1 MSAATAPTEHAL
13 YGEHVEQEFAA
24 LTTRPA
30 SDGPPHARAAHDAHA
45 VHDAHAADPPYTD
58 PPAHPLPAGTHSRT
72 PSGSVASLI
81 ESEVNTDVTMP
92 LSGAMSPIATHGG
105 GGAGSASASTSSSAA
120 AHERPSFLD
129 ASALSP
135 DEFATYHAWVERIK
149 PAHSR
154 RRGLLDEHSA
164 IKFLRSEFG
173 INSEDEVQIMCLFER
188 LPLGLLP
195 GHFFAMVRL
204 AAWAQQGSAPTRDLI
219 FTQTTPPFTRRR
231 RKSAGSAHGGEQ
243 SPALTTH
250 STPIAQPA
258 AIPPASAPPSRQ
270 TSAARPRDQDKPRVV
285 RPTPVVARRPS
296 RTTARSAAPDEA
308 QLPLPMLEVPTAPP
322 PVVDDDMDL
331 FRETNNQSPVRHTT
345 LLDRP
350 SAPLPPQQV
359 SPLIQASLN
368 ARSEVK
374 RASRQAVRPM
384 TFTVLSSSSGQFD
397 RAKARL
403 LTGQEAPPEAQPA
416 PGKRRTQSMTKTV
429 SGPED
434 APKFAEPH
442 TVAPKPSYLRKESGT
457 LPAWLREQEEGDKP
471 PAYLEG
477 PSVLETLSN
486 KAEQMDAGEHAAAS
500 IDRNTPFF
508 PPHKRDL
515 ERVAEEMRKG
525 GLARYR
531 ALNAQT
537 SETSRTTRLHGSRSK
552 GTLSRRRSEMQQH
565 QQPYGTTLESGTY
578 AGFRPLTTRGDLRIL
593 ASRKELHNKREFQHH
608 FPPELPTERQESHDS
623 NDADASSH
631 THDAQQANSPS
642 PEPTHLR
649 RPSVRLDMGGP
660 RMQPAIPR
668 PETQRFLLQEDVTR
682 PQLPYVHTPD
692 RDNYGPWGEYGKAMP
707 QVLQSGIPGT
717 LPVMSPPPALRS
729 VSSPASA
736 GAPRAPVTPGAPGAP
751 VAPGAPGA
759 PTAAPAAA
767 PVPVLPGALESLA
780 PPAALFP
787 LPQSTPVD
795 TSDTSETTIITHTD
809 SSERLNQPLPPLPGT

>member
-1 MSAATAPTEHAL
+1 MSAATAPTEHAP

-24 LTTRPA
+24 LTTHPA
-30 SDGPPHARAAHDAHA
+30 SDGPPHANAAHHA
-45 VHDAHAADPPYTD
+45 DAADPPYTD
-58 PPAHPLPAGTHSRT
+58 PPAHALPDTHSRT
-72 PSGSVASLI
+72 PSGSLASTI

-92 LSGAMSPIATHGG
+92 LSGAMSPIATHGSG
-105 GGAGSASASTSSSAA
+105 GSGAP
-120 AHERPSFLD
+120 HERPSFLD

-135 DEFATYHAWVERIK
+135 DEFARYLAWVERIK

-173 INSEDEVQIMCLFER
+173 INSEDEVKIMCLFER

-204 AAWAQQGSAPTRDLI
+204 AAWAQQGLAPTRDLI
-219 FTQTTPPFTRRR
+219 FTQTTPPFARRR
-231 RKSAGSAHGGEQ
+231 RKSAGSPHGSDK
-243 SPALTTH
+243 SPVQTTH
-250 STPIAQPA
+250 STPVAQPL
-258 AIPPASAPPSRQ
+258 AIPQAPAPPSRQ
-270 TSAARPRDQDKPRVV
+270 TSAARARDQDKPRVV

-296 RTTARSAAPDEA
+296 RSSTRIGAPDEA
-308 QLPLPMLEVPTAPP
+308 QLPFPVLEVPTAPP

-331 FRETNNQSPVRHTT
+331 FRETNNQSPVRPTT

-416 PGKRRTQSMTKTV
+416 PGKRRTHSMTKTG
-429 SGPED
+429 SGPDD
-434 APKFAEPH
+434 APKFAGPH
-442 TVAPKPSYLRKESGT
+442 TIAPKPSYLRKESGT

-471 PAYLEG
+471 HACLEG

-531 ALNAQT
+531 ALDAQT
-537 SETSRTTRLHGSRSK
+537 SETSRSSRLHGSRSK
-552 GTLSRRRSEMQQH
+552 GTLTRRRSEMQQ
-565 QQPYGTTLESGTY
+565 QQPYGTMLESGTY

-608 FPPELPTERQESHDS
+608 FPPELPTERQGSHDS
-623 NDADASSH
+623 NDGDAGSH
-631 THDAQQANSPS
+631 AHDAQQADSPS
-642 PEPTHLR
+642 PEPTPLR

-692 RDNYGPWGEYGKAMP
+692 RDYYGPWGEYGRAMP

-736 GAPRAPVTPGAPGAP
+736 GTPGAPPSTGAPRAFVTPGAPGAP

-759 PTAAPAAA
+759 PAAAPAVA
-767 PVPVLPGALESLA
+767 PVPVRPASLESLA
-780 PPAALFP
+780 PPAVLFTQP
-787 LPQSTPVD
+787 HSTPVD
-795 TSDTSETTIITHTD
+795 TSDTSETTVITHAD